1 MLALPFIVESNRTT
15 ASKTG
20 TINKTMRYT
29 TANMMINECLWL
41 RLICDG
47 IHDHFFYFQD
57 FLKCYSK
64 NEKYL
69 GELQNFF
76 IIDYPYAQYD
86 NKPSLK

>member
-29 TANMMINECLWL
+29 TANMMINECRWL

-47 IHDHFFYFQD
+47 IHDHFFLLPGLLEVLY
-57 FLKCYSK
+57 K
-64 NEKYL
+64 E
-69 GELQNFF
+69 
-76 IIDYPYAQYD
+76 
-86 NKPSLK
+86 